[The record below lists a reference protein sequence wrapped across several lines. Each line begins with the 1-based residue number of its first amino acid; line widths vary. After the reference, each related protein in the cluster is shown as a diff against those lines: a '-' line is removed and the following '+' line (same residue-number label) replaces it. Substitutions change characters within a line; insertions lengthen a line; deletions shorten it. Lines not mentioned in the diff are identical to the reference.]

1 MHVYIPKLISNEN
14 NDDNDEN
21 VLFEMKDLF
30 RL

>member
-1 MHVYIPKLISNEN
+1 MHVYIPKLISTEN

-21 VLFEMKDLF
+21 VLFEMKELF